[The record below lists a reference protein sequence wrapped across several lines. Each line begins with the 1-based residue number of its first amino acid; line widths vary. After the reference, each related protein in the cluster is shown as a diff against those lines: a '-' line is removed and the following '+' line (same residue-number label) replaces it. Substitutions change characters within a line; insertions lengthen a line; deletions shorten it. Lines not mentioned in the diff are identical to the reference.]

1 MLKYMNTF
9 LSNGSNIIPENNKSG
24 KLFLGDYI
32 SALDPKY
39 LEENNIT
46 VIINCSPDIPFIDD
60 VLDVKKL
67 KKYNLSHL
75 DKYRI
80 PVFDSLLD
88 HDIYLME
95 SYLPKVLPFILEK
108 LILQKQNVLI
118 QCHKGAQRSSSVVA
132 AILFVLIDN
141 DLDISD
147 LPGNIQDK
155 SKLMKNIVKYIQIK
169 RPCVFS
175 YGLRINFKKSLEN
188 YFKIKI

>member
-9 LSNGSNIIPENNKSG
+9 LSNGTNIISENEKSG

-32 SALDPKY
+32 AALDPNY
-39 LEENNIT
+39 LSKNNIS

-60 VLDVKKL
+60 IIDVKKL
-67 KKYNLSHL
+67 KKYNLTHL
-75 DKYRI
+75 DKFRI

-95 SYLPKVLPFILEK
+95 SYFSKVLPFILEK
-108 LILQKQNVLI
+108 LILEKRNVFI
-118 QCHKGAQRSSSVVA
+118 GCHAGAQRSFCVVSA
-132 AILFVLIDN
+132 TLFVLIDN

-147 LPGNIQDK
+147 LPKNISDK
-155 SKLMKNIVKYIQIK
+155 SQLMKNIIKYIQKK
-169 RPCVFS
+169 RPRVAS
-175 YGLRINFKKSLEN
+175 YGLRVNFKKSLEN